1 MASVRWIALS
11 AAPVLAAAC
20 DPTVY
25 TNEISYVGNLEDVR
39 DIYDSGDF
47 YQEHIYTII
56 VGPESM
62 GDNVLVST
70 KNGFSLPVNWG
81 SSLSECDIDG
91 VTTLSQSVSGAIVVQ
106 GRPSSDRAT
115 LLPSFVAVLSD
126 FEIIETCGDP
136 IEFINFPGAERYYRD
151 HVQN

>member
-1 MASVRWIALS
+1 MNFCRWFALS
-11 AAPVLAAAC
+11 VGAAFAASC

-25 TNEISYVGNLEDVR
+25 TNEISYVGNIEDVES
-39 DIYDSGDF
+39 IYAAGEF
-47 YQEHIYTII
+47 HQEHIYTII
-56 VGPESM
+56 VGHESM

-70 KNGFSLPVNWG
+70 ESGFSLPVNWAN
-81 SSLSECDIDG
+81 SLNECDIDG
-91 VTTLSQSVSGAIVVQ
+91 VTALSQSAGGAIVVQ
-106 GRPSSDRAT
+106 GRPSSNRTT

-126 FEIIETCGDP
+126 FEIIEACGDP